1 MKKLIILLLTTLI
14 FSAQSMIAQK
24 TSVHATIQPAEIQIG
39 EQAIINLKVISPKG
53 ETIHFP
59 VYEHEIVS
67 GLEVLTMLE
76 PDTLIENEVA
86 TMNLKYLVTSFDS
99 TLYYVPY
106 IPIFDGT
113 DTIFSNSFG
122 LKVTSPI
129 LKDSTMAYLEKL
141 NTGQTDSIDFQQLQ
155 LNDIKA
161 IQKPKFVWTDYL
173 WILWIILGI
182 AALVVLVGLI
192 IIMILRKRNKGY
204 FFTPPVILP
213 PHTRALKELDKLKAD
228 KIWQQDR
235 EKEFYTKITDILRRY
250 IFERYQVNAMEMTSG
265 EILDEL
271 RKRFELDSESAIENL
286 NQVLSLADMVKF
298 AKHKP
303 YQNENDL
310 SMVNAYLFVNQTREP
325 DPLPDKEQTEQ
336 EEKN

>member
-1 MKKLIILLLTTLI
+1 M
-14 FSAQSMIAQK
+14 
-24 TSVHATIQPAEIQIG
+24 
-39 EQAIINLKVISPKG
+39 
-53 ETIHFP
+53 
-59 VYEHEIVS
+59 
-67 GLEVLTMLE
+67 
-76 PDTLIENEVA
+76 
-86 TMNLKYLVTSFDS
+86 
-99 TLYYVPY
+99 
-106 IPIFDGT
+106 
-113 DTIFSNSFG
+113 
-122 LKVTSPI
+122 
-129 LKDSTMAYLEKL
+129 
-141 NTGQTDSIDFQQLQ
+141 
-155 LNDIKA
+155 
-161 IQKPKFVWTDYL
+161 WTDYL

-213 PHTRALKELDKLKAD
+213 PHTRALKEMDKLKAD

-298 AKHKP
+298 AKQKP